1 MAKPS
6 QANVCKI
13 AGIGLIA
20 LDLLIKCE
28 KDTPTVSA
36 GGTCGNV
43 LAILA
48 MLGWKSQAIGR
59 LFQDAGAELI
69 SEDLKAWGVDTE
81 LLNLSPSA
89 PAPMI
94 VERLRLDSA
103 GIPFHSFAFACPWCG
118 ERLPSYQPVTI
129 ASVRAAAPKILQSDV
144 LFVDRASPGAVEL
157 ATMFNS
163 AGKIVVFEPS
173 SSKVD
178 HLLQKL
184 LSVSHIVK
192 YSHERFEELEEISW
206 PRVRKLE
213 IQTLGRG
220 GLRFRMSAKN
230 KVTLWQHLHAP
241 KRETIVDTCGAGDW
255 ATAGLIELTC
265 KNGLAGVANLSKER
279 ILRALTFAQKL
290 GSWNCGYPGARGAM
304 YSVSKPAL
312 LKEVKRLAH
321 PSVLTMPT
329 TEGPSVTT
337 NAAPGACR
345 LCSEMEIP
353 AKRRGIL

>member
-1 MAKPS
+1 MTKQS

-20 LDLLIKCE
+20 LDLLIRSDE
-28 KDTPTVSA
+28 DTPTVST

-43 LAILA
+43 LAILGL
-48 MLGWKSQAIGR
+48 LGWESRAVGR
-59 LFQDAGAELI
+59 LFPDAGAELI
-69 SEDLKAWGVDTE
+69 AKDLKAWGVNTD

-89 PAPMI
+89 PAPTI

-103 GIPFHSFAFACPWCG
+103 GIPFHSFSFACPWCG

-129 ASVRAAAPKILQSDV
+129 PSVRAASPRILESDV

-157 ATMFNS
+157 ATMFS
-163 AGKIVVFEPS
+163 LAGKIVVFEPS
-173 SSKVD
+173 SSRVD
-178 HLLQKL
+178 LLLQKL

-192 YSHERFEELEEISW
+192 YSHQRVPELEEASW
-206 PRVRKLE
+206 PAVRKLE
-213 IQTLGRG
+213 VQTLGRG
-220 GLRFRMSAKN
+220 GLRFRMAAKK

-241 KRETIVDTCGAGDW
+241 KRERVIDTCGAGDW

-265 KNGLAGVANLSKER
+265 KNGIQGLANLSKEST
-279 ILRALTFAQKL
+279 LRALSFAQKL
-290 GSWNCGYPGARGAM
+290 GSWNCGFAGARGAM
-304 YSVSKPAL
+304 YSMSQSAL
-312 LKEVKRLAH
+312 LKEVSRLAH

-329 TEGPSVTT
+329 IEGPS
-337 NAAPGACR
+337 NSLDAIAGACR

-353 AKRRGIL
+353 TRRKGAR